1 MKESKEVLSY
11 QEWHKRRDEMAK
23 EIDDRVNARMQEGK
37 TKDEIFKEVMKEI
50 EEIKEL
56 IDKL

>member
-11 QEWHKRRDEMAK
+11 REWHKRRDEMAK

-37 TKDEIFKEVMKEI
+37 TRDEIFKEVMKEI

-56 IDKL
+56 INKL